1 MIFFLFLRPENHH
14 KKKENMSN
22 TYTQIHIQTVF
33 AVKFREALISPEWS
47 DRLYQYMAS
56 IVNDQ
61 GHKTLAIGGVANH
74 VHLLFGFRPSQ
85 SLSSLMLRVKRETS
99 EWINREHL
107 TNFRFQWQN
116 GYGAFSYSK
125 SHVPRVIKYILNQEA
140 HHAKRSF
147 REEYL
152 DMLRKNEV
160 EFDERFIFED
170 I

>member
-1 MIFFLFLRPENHH
+1 
-14 KKKENMSN
+14 MSN

-33 AVKFREALISPEWS
+33 AVQCREALISPEWNE
-47 DRLYQYMAS
+47 RLYQYIAS

-61 GHKTLAIGGVANH
+61 GHKTLAVGGVANH
-74 VHLLFGFRPSQ
+74 VHLLLGFRPTQ
-85 SLSSLMLRVKRETS
+85 SLSSLMMRVKRETS
-99 EWINREHL
+99 EWINKERL
-107 TNFRFQWQN
+107 TKFRFQWQE

-125 SHVPRVIKYILNQEA
+125 SHVSGVIQYILNQEA

-147 REEYL
+147 REECL

-160 EFDERFIFED
+160 EFDERYIFED

>member
-1 MIFFLFLRPENHH
+1 MG
-14 KKKENMSN
+14 N

-33 AVKFREALISPEWS
+33 AVQNRDALISPEWRE
-47 DRLYQYMAS
+47 RLYQYMAS
-56 IVNDQ
+56 IINDQ
-61 GHKTLAIGGVANH
+61 GHKTLAIGGTDNH
-74 VHLLFGFRPSQ
+74 VHVLFGFRPTQ

-99 EWINREHL
+99 EWINKENL

-125 SHVPRVIKYILNQEA
+125 SHVPGVIQYILNQEA
-140 HHAKRSF
+140 HHAKRPF

-152 DMLRKNEV
+152 DILRKNDV
-160 EFDERFIFED
+160 EFDEQYIFED

>member
-1 MIFFLFLRPENHH
+1 
-14 KKKENMSN
+14 MSN

-85 SLSSLMLRVKRETS
+85 SLSSLMVRVKRETS

>member
-1 MIFFLFLRPENHH
+1 
-14 KKKENMSN
+14 MSN

-33 AVKFREALISPEWS
+33 AVKYRAVLISPEWS
-47 DRLYQYMAS
+47 DKLYRYMAS

-74 VHLLFGFRPSQ
+74 VHLLFGFRPTQ

-99 EWINREHL
+99 EWINKERL
-107 TNFRFQWQN
+107 TNVQFRWQE

-125 SHVPRVIKYILNQEA
+125 NHVRGVIQYILNQEK
-140 HHAKRSF
+140 HHSKKCF
-147 REEYL
+147 KEEYL
-152 DMLRKNEV
+152 QMLRENDV
-160 EFDERFIFED
+160 TFDERYIFLD

>member
-1 MIFFLFLRPENHH
+1 
-14 KKKENMSN
+14 MSN

-33 AVKFREALISPEWS
+33 AVQSRNALISPEWR

-61 GHKTLAIGGVANH
+61 GHKTLAVGGVANH
-74 VHLLFGFRPSQ
+74 VHLLFGFRPTQ

-99 EWINREHL
+99 EWINKERL

-125 SHVPRVIKYILNQEA
+125 SHVPSVIKYILNQDA

-147 REEYL
+147 KEEYL

>member
-1 MIFFLFLRPENHH
+1 
-14 KKKENMSN
+14 MSN

-33 AVKFREALISPEWS
+33 AVKYKEALISPEWS
-47 DRLYQYMAS
+47 ERLYKYMAS
-56 IVNDQ
+56 IINNQ

-74 VHLLFGFRPSQ
+74 VHLLFGFRPTQ
-85 SLSSLMLRVKRETS
+85 ALSSLMLRVKRETS
-99 EWINREHL
+99 EWINKERL
-107 TNFRFQWQN
+107 TNFQFRWQE

-125 SHVPRVIKYILNQEA
+125 SHVPGVILYILKQEK

-160 EFDERFIFED
+160 EFDEPYIFED

>member
-1 MIFFLFLRPENHH
+1 
-14 KKKENMSN
+14 MSN

-33 AVKFREALISPEWS
+33 AVKYRAALISPEWS
-47 DRLYQYMAS
+47 GKLYRYMAS

-74 VHLLFGFRPSQ
+74 VHLLFGFRPTQ

-99 EWINREHL
+99 EWINKERL
-107 TNFRFQWQN
+107 TNVQFRWQE

-125 SHVPRVIKYILNQEA
+125 NHVRGVIQYILNQEK
-140 HHAKRSF
+140 HHSKKCF
-147 REEYL
+147 KEEYL
-152 DMLRKNEV
+152 QMLRENDV
-160 EFDERFIFED
+160 TFDERFIFLD

>member
-1 MIFFLFLRPENHH
+1 
-14 KKKENMSN
+14 MSN

-33 AVKFREALISPEWS
+33 AVQCREALISPEWNE
-47 DRLYQYMAS
+47 RLYQYIVS

-61 GHKTLAIGGVANH
+61 GHKTLAVGGVANH
-74 VHLLFGFRPSQ
+74 VQLLFGFRPTQ
-85 SLSSLMLRVKRETS
+85 SLSSLMMRVKRETS
-99 EWINREHL
+99 EWINKERL
-107 TNFRFQWQN
+107 TKFRFQWQE

-125 SHVPRVIKYILNQEA
+125 SHVPDVIRYILNQEA

-152 DMLRKNEV
+152 DMLRKNEI
-160 EFDERFIFED
+160 EFDERYIFED

>member
-1 MIFFLFLRPENHH
+1 MG
-14 KKKENMSN
+14 N

-33 AVKFREALISPEWS
+33 AVQNRDALISSEWRE
-47 DRLYQYMAS
+47 RLYQYMAS
-56 IVNDQ
+56 IINDQ
-61 GHKTLAIGGVANH
+61 GHKTLAIGGTENH
-74 VHLLFGFRPSQ
+74 VHVLFGFRPTQ

-99 EWINREHL
+99 EWINKENL

-125 SHVPRVIKYILNQEA
+125 SHVPGVIQYIMNQEA
-140 HHAKRSF
+140 HHAKRPF

-160 EFDERFIFED
+160 EFDERYVFED

>member
-1 MIFFLFLRPENHH
+1 
-14 KKKENMSN
+14 MSN

-33 AVKFREALISPEWS
+33 AVKFREALISSEWNE
-47 DRLYQYMAS
+47 RLYQYMTS
-56 IVNDQ
+56 IINDQ

-74 VHLLFGFRPSQ
+74 VHLLFGFRPTQ

-99 EWINREHL
+99 EWINKERL

-125 SHVPRVIKYILNQEA
+125 SHVPRVIRYILNQEA
-140 HHAKRSF
+140 HHAQKSF

-152 DMLRKNEV
+152 EILRKNEI

-170 I
+170 V

>member
-1 MIFFLFLRPENHH
+1 
-14 KKKENMSN
+14 MSN

-33 AVKFREALISPEWS
+33 AVKYRAALISPEWS
-47 DRLYQYMAS
+47 DKLYRYMAS

-74 VHLLFGFRPSQ
+74 VHLLFGFRPTQ

-99 EWINREHL
+99 EWINKERL
-107 TNFRFQWQN
+107 TNVQFRWQE

-125 SHVPRVIKYILNQEA
+125 NHVRGVIQYILNQEK
-140 HHAKRSF
+140 HHSKKCF
-147 REEYL
+147 KEEYL
-152 DMLRKNEV
+152 QMLRENDV
-160 EFDERFIFED
+160 TFDERYIFLD

>member
-1 MIFFLFLRPENHH
+1 
-14 KKKENMSN
+14 MSN

-33 AVKFREALISPEWS
+33 AVKFREALISSEWNE
-47 DRLYQYMAS
+47 RLYQYMTS
-56 IVNDQ
+56 IINDQ

-74 VHLLFGFRPSQ
+74 VHLLFGFRPTQ

-99 EWINREHL
+99 EWINRERL

-125 SHVPRVIKYILNQEA
+125 SHVPRVIRYILNQEA
-140 HHAKRSF
+140 HHAKKSF

-152 DMLRKNEV
+152 EMLRKNEV

-170 I
+170 V

>member
-1 MIFFLFLRPENHH
+1 
-14 KKKENMSN
+14 MSN

-33 AVKFREALISPEWS
+33 AVKFREALISSEWNE
-47 DRLYQYMAS
+47 RLYQYMTS
-56 IVNDQ
+56 IINDQ

-74 VHLLFGFRPSQ
+74 VHLLFGFRPTQ

-99 EWINREHL
+99 EWINRERL

-125 SHVPRVIKYILNQEA
+125 SHVPRVIRYLLNQEA
-140 HHAKRSF
+140 HHAKKSF

-152 DMLRKNEV
+152 EMLRKNEV

-170 I
+170 V

>member
-1 MIFFLFLRPENHH
+1 
-14 KKKENMSN
+14 MSN

-33 AVKFREALISPEWS
+33 AVKYRAALISPEWS
-47 DRLYQYMAS
+47 DKLYRYMAS

-74 VHLLFGFRPSQ
+74 VHLLFGFRPTQ

-99 EWINREHL
+99 EWINKERL
-107 TNFRFQWQN
+107 TNVQFRWQE

-125 SHVPRVIKYILNQEA
+125 NHVRGVIQYILNQEK
-140 HHAKRSF
+140 HHSKKCF
-147 REEYL
+147 KEEYL
-152 DMLRKNEV
+152 QMLRENDV
-160 EFDERFIFED
+160 TFDERFIFLD